1 MTSGLT
7 LQTDREIRYEQRCQR
22 KRIEQQKVDRATR
35 LENRENNKQ
44 YGFENK
50 SEIAEEVSKEIFML
64 SQRRRTSRSRCSN
77 FISFFS

>member
-64 SQRRRTSRSRCSN
+64 SQRRQISRSRCSN